1 MTVDESENGR
11 SDSRGIQSIEVGGR
25 LLAVLA
31 ENGAPRALKDLARA
45 AGMTAA
51 KAHPYLVSFMRL
63 GLVEQNRATGAY
75 ELGPMAVQMGMA
87 ALLRLNPVRVATAA
101 IGGICQRLGHTVALA
116 VWGTHGP
123 TIIHIEDSP
132 RAIHVNMRPGTVMSL
147 FGTATGRAF
156 AAWLPAA
163 EIDAFLKTALPGVGD
178 GPGKLPK
185 RRDHLTMI
193 AETQRDGV
201 ARTVDFPIPGVS
213 ALSAPIFNHA
223 GALALVMTVLGPTA
237 SFDADPAGD
246 IATDLRHAADD
257 ISARLGFR
265 AAA

>member
-1 MTVDESENGR
+1 MDETGPGR

-25 LLAVLA
+25 LLNALA
-31 ENGAPRALKDLARA
+31 AAPAPLALKDLALA
-45 AGMTAA
+45 AGMGAA
-51 KAHPYLVSFMRL
+51 KAHPYLVSFVRL
-63 GLVEQNRATGAY
+63 GLVEQNAATGAY
-75 ELGPMAVQMGMA
+75 ELGPMAVQMGIA
-87 ALLRLNPVRVATAA
+87 ALMRLNPVRIATSAA
-101 IGGICQRLGHTVALA
+101 GAVCQRLGHTVALA

-123 TIIHIEDSP
+123 TIIHIDDSP

-163 EIDAFLKTALPGVGD
+163 EIDAFLEAALPGVGD

-185 RRDHLTMI
+185 RRDRLALI
-193 AETQRDGV
+193 DETRAAGI
-201 ARTVDFPIPGVS
+201 ARTVDFPIPGIS

-223 GALALVMTVLGPTA
+223 GALALVMTALGPSA
-237 SFDADPAGD
+237 SFNAEPQG
-246 IATDLRHAADD
+246 ATAQALRMAAQD